1 MTFLP
6 KSFGKT
12 ELAGLLAAIPAAFA
26 GSVLFFY
33 MLDVASRLT
42 V

>member
-6 KSFGKT
+6 KGFRIQ
-12 ELAGLLAAIPAAFA
+12 ELSGLVAAIPAAFA

-33 MLDVASRLT
+33 MLDVASRMT
-42 V
+42 A

>member
-6 KSFGKT
+6 KSFRKP
-12 ELAGLLAAIPAAFA
+12 ELFGLVAAIPAAFA

-33 MLDVASRLT
+33 MLDVASRLS